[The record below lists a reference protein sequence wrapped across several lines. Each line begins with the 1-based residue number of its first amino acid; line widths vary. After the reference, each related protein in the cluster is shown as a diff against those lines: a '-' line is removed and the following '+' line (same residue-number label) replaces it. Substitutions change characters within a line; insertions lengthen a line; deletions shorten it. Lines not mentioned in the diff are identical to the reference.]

1 MTRIGFIGLGVMG
14 YPMAGH
20 LVDAGHDVAVFNRT
34 GEVADRFV
42 EQFPLARKAET
53 AADAATDADVVFTI
67 VGNDDSVRAVVLGPS
82 GALAGM
88 ADGTILVDHTTA
100 SAELALEL
108 GAVAAEQSISVIDAP
123 VSGGQ
128 SGAENGG
135 LTVMCGGDEQPFVA
149 VEPIMQAYSGT
160 RTLIGPLG
168 SGQRTKM
175 INQTAIAGLLQ
186 GLSEGINLGM
196 AAGLDMEKV
205 LATISNGAAGSW
217 QMSNRGHTMVA
228 DEFDFGFAIEWMIK
242 DLDIA
247 LEEAERIGVPMPVT
261 ELVTGYYKELAA
273 TGEARSDSSVLIRR
287 LRGTS

>member
-1 MTRIGFIGLGVMG
+1 MG

-20 LVDAGHDVAVFNRT
+20 LVDAGHDVVVFNRT

-42 EQFPLARKAET
+42 GQFPSARR
-53 AADAATDADVVFTI
+53 AATPAEAAHGAEVVFTI
-67 VGNDDSVRAVVLGPS
+67 VGNDASVRAVALGDA
-82 GALAGM
+82 GVLAGM
-88 ADGTILVDHTTA
+88 ADSTVLVDHTTA
-100 SAELALEL
+100 SAELAIEL
-108 GAVAAEQSISVIDAP
+108 GEAAAAKNISVIDAP

-128 SGAENGG
+128 SGAENGV
-135 LTVMCGGDEQPFVA
+135 LTIMCGGDEGPFAA
-149 VEPIMQAYSGT
+149 VEPIMQSYSGT

-186 GLSEGINLGM
+186 GLSEGINLGI

-228 DEFDFGFAIEWMIK
+228 DQFDFGFAIEWMIK

-247 LEEAERIGVPMPVT
+247 LEEAKRIGVPMPVT

-287 LRGTS
+287 LRGES